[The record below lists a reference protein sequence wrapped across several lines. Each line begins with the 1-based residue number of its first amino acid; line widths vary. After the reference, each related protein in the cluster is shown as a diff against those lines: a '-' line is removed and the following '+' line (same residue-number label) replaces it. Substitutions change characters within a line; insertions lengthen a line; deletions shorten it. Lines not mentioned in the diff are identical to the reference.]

1 MNAEQKKV
9 LVLEIE
15 VPGWYADD
23 LEERAELVAE
33 DLEGAEPPLHF
44 LVTEEMLQADQVEV
58 TALTIPVGMD
68 DRPELAHSH
77 GRIVGA
83 RLVERREEQR

>member
-1 MNAEQKKV
+1 MGEKQTKA

-23 LEERAELVAE
+23 LEERVALIREDCEMTDAEAALY
-33 DLEGAEPPLHF
+33 
-44 LVTEEMLQADQVEV
+44 LVTEEMLDSGVEL
-58 TALTIPVGMD
+58 TALTLGTERD
-68 DRPELAHSH
+68 TRPELAHSH

-83 RLVERREEQR
+83 RIGDRA